1 MNHPHIMV
9 ATDLLPKSRPALERA
24 AILARALGAD
34 VTLVHVVPIEPWEE
48 EAATRSRQALEQIT
62 ELLQDS
68 IWAGGVQPNTL
79 VSSGSPARVLL
90 EIATAN
96 NIDLLI
102 LGPHERRSFRETLSE
117 SFAGTVATRLL
128 AARTCPVLI
137 VRESARNGYMRVLM
151 ALDLTP
157 NASAAIRAAESM
169 MIEPSA
175 DVSVL
180 HAFDAPYMGLIEHG
194 DPGQGMSA
202 RYKSL
207 WNSHAT
213 VSVRSLLRR
222 ASSDFAR
229 YGIQI
234 DDTTPARAILN
245 AIHLQEPDLLVMG
258 TRGRGPLRRA
268 LLGSVANEVLDEAWC
283 DVFVVP
289 EGSFERIAP
298 SARYG
303 ALS

>member
-1 MNHPHIMV
+1 MV

-24 AILARALGAD
+24 AILAHTLGAN
-34 VTLVHVVPIEPWEE
+34 VTLVHVVPVEPWD
-48 EAATRSRQALEQIT
+48 EAAADRSREALEEVT
-62 ELLQDS
+62 EMMQDP
-68 IWAGGVQPNTL
+68 IWTGAVQLDTL
-79 VSSGSPARVLL
+79 IISGNPGRVLL
-90 EIATAN
+90 EVATAN
-96 NIDLLI
+96 NVDLLV
-102 LGPHERRSFRETLSE
+102 LGPHEKRTFRETLTE
-117 SFAGTVATRLL
+117 NFAGTVATRLL
-128 AARTCPVLI
+128 AAKTCPVLI
-137 VRESARNGYMRVLM
+137 VRESARREYMRVLM

-169 MIEPSA
+169 MIEPRA

-180 HAFDAPYMGLIEHG
+180 HAFDASYMGLVEHG
-194 DPGQGMSA
+194 DPGQGMSS

-213 VSVRSLLRR
+213 VSIRSLLRR
-222 ASSDFAR
+222 ASSDCAR

-234 DDTTPARAILN
+234 DDATPARAILN
-245 AIHLQEPDLLVMG
+245 AIDLQEPDLLVMG

-268 LLGSVANEVLDEAWC
+268 LLGSVANEVLNEAWC

-289 EGSFERIAP
+289 EGSFERTASP
-298 SARYG
+298 ARYG

>member
-24 AILARALGAD
+24 AVLARTRGAN
-34 VTLVHVVPIEPWEE
+34 VTLVHVVPVEPWEE
-48 EAATRSRQALEQIT
+48 EAAARSQEALEQMTQIV
-62 ELLQDS
+62 DDPM
-68 IWAGGVQPNTL
+68 WAGVAQLDTL
-79 VSSGSPARVLL
+79 ISSGSPGRVLL

-96 NIDLLI
+96 HVDLLV
-102 LGPHERRSFRETLSE
+102 LGPHEKRTFRETLTDNI
-117 SFAGTVATRLL
+117 AGTVATRLL
-128 AARTCPVLI
+128 AAKTCPVLI
-137 VRESARNGYMRVLM
+137 VRESARCEYMRVLM

-157 NASAAIRAAESM
+157 TASAAIRAAESM
-169 MIEPSA
+169 MIEPRA
-175 DVSVL
+175 DASVL

-194 DPGQGMSA
+194 DPGLGMSS

-207 WNSHAT
+207 WSSHAT

-222 ASSDFAR
+222 ASSDFSR

-234 DDTTPARAILN
+234 DDATPARAILN
-245 AIHLQEPDLLVMG
+245 AIDLQEPDLLVMG

-268 LLGSVANEVLDEAWC
+268 LLGSVANEVLEAAWC

-289 EGSFERIAP
+289 EGSFERIA
-298 SARYG
+298 SAARYG
-303 ALS
+303 AMS

>member
-1 MNHPHIMV
+1 MNHPHFMV
-9 ATDLLPKSRPALERA
+9 ATDLLPKSRPALART
-24 AILARALGAD
+24 AILARALGAN
-34 VTLVHVVPIEPWEE
+34 VTLMHVVPLEPWD
-48 EAATRSRQALEQIT
+48 EAAAGRARDALEQIT
-62 ELLQDS
+62 QIAREP
-68 IWAGGVQPNTL
+68 IWTGVPQPNTI
-79 VSSGSPARVLL
+79 VSTGSPARVIL
-90 EIATAN
+90 EAAIAN
-96 NIDLLI
+96 NVDMLV
-102 LGPHERRSFRETLSE
+102 LGPHERRTFREAFTE
-117 SFAGTVATRLL
+117 SFAGTVATKLL

-137 VRESARNGYMRVLM
+137 VREAAQRSYMRVLM
-151 ALDLTP
+151 ALDLSS

-169 MIEPSA
+169 MIEPRA

-194 DPGQGMSA
+194 EIGQGMTT
-202 RYKSL
+202 RCKSL

-234 DDTTPARAILN
+234 DDATPARAILN
-245 AIHLQEPDLLVMG
+245 AIDLQEPELLVMG

-268 LLGSVANEVLDEAWC
+268 LLGSVANEVINDAWC

-289 EGSFERIAP
+289 EGSFERVTTPVRA
-298 SARYG
+298 G
-303 ALS
+303 TVN